1 MHFLWFYE
9 HPITVRAPCHLEP
22 ALISWELRKKV
33 SMEDGC
39 MTMFT
44 AKITSHSHVVTLLES
59 FGMCACKKEEGIKVI
74 FTAPIGYTVVHRTT
88 SKVVIFK

>member
-44 AKITSHSHVVTLLES
+44 AKITSYSHAVTLLE
-59 FGMCACKKEEGIKVI
+59 GLAYVHARKKEEL
-74 FTAPIGYTVVHRTT
+74 R
-88 SKVVIFK
+88 